1 MARGGI
7 NIAKLASWR
16 AEARPDE
23 ARCLA
28 LFGVGPGTLERIE
41 VGEIELGDE
50 DLGAELAERIGRF
63 LSLLPGEPRTHGGSL
78 NSSPAPSRGGAGDFS
93 SLDALGTSGRAK
105 LSGALYRKAI
115 EKALVRQLRW
125 LPPGMK
131 PHTGDI
137 RRAIAAEVGSCSQ
150 ADLRGAIER
159 LRYQGKLHWSR
170 LELSGSMMIEDTK
183 GASGTAREASS
194 ASSSDDAKRDMVRA
208 PIQCQQPAIARRGRR
223 SGVAHAGNRPV
234 PAPAHESEVQRA
246 VREEADAAHVRRVA
260 ARAGC
265 GKVVARAEQPA
276 GVDDLN
282 PIEFIQSALADTPAD
297 LIVAINR
304 RHKAAWNRI
313 LLLGRATARRPGQA
327 LYDVLERGL
336 AALEADIPQQVNDD
350 VGCGAADQ
358 RRSRH
363 AA

>member
-7 NIAKLASWR
+7 NLAKLTAWR
-16 AEARPDE
+16 ADARPDE
-23 ARCLA
+23 ARCLS

-41 VGEIELGDE
+41 AGEIELGDE

-63 LSLLPGEPRTHGGSL
+63 LDSLPDAAPAHGDASHSPPSLDTLGMSGS
-78 NSSPAPSRGGAGDFS
+78 GGGDF
-93 SLDALGTSGRAK
+93 LGMRTKVNAALH
-105 LSGALYRKAI
+105 RKGI
-115 EKALVRQLRW
+115 EQALVRQLRW

-150 ADLRGAIER
+150 VDLRGAIER

-170 LELSGSMMIEDTK
+170 LELSASMLLPGE
-183 GASGTAREASS
+183 GASRADPSLMIDEAPTIAAAAAHPAPDPSTGSGQAGEKGLQHGNRQLAAVRSS
-194 ASSSDDAKRDMVRA
+194 AVR
-208 PIQCQQPAIARRGRR
+208 
-223 SGVAHAGNRPV
+223 AGNRPV
-234 PAPAHESEVQRA
+234 PAPTHESEVQRA
-246 VREEADAAHVRRVA
+246 VREEADVAHVRRVA

-265 GKVVARAEQPA
+265 GKVVPATLTESVATILAEQ
-276 GVDDLN
+276 
-282 PIEFIQSALADTPAD
+282 PAD

-304 RHKAAWNRI
+304 RHKAAWDRI
-313 LLLGRATARRPGQA
+313 LMLGRATARRPGQA

-336 AALEADIPQQVNDD
+336 AALEAEQPNEGV
-350 VGCGAADQ
+350 
-358 RRSRH
+358 RH